1 MSYYVASG
9 RIAVEVCVNQV
20 VRIAK
25 WGHRETYIETRAW
38 RMRDDMEIYCET
50 GDL

>member
-25 WGHRETYIETRAW
+25 WGSQ
-38 RMRDDMEIYCET
+38 RDVYRNESVENAR
-50 GDL
+50 